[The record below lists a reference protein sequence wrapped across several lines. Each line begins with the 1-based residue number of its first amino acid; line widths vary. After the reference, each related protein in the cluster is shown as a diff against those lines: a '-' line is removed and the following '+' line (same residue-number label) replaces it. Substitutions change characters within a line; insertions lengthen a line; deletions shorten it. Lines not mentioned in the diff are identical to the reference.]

1 VSVLKINM
9 SISLEF
15 LEYFEISYLK
25 DNETKHWNYYD
36 NIEHITNN
44 ASESFNNYLN
54 DLFPKKSI
62 IFKKFLL
69 ILQNVDSLLYDT
81 YKIRKSGTLKKKKK
95 KKKKQKKKMP

>member
-9 SISLEF
+9 TISLEF
-15 LEYFEISYLK
+15 LEYFEINYLN

-54 DLFPKKSI
+54 DLFPKKAS
-62 IFKKFLL
+62 
-69 ILQNVDSLLYDT
+69 Y
-81 YKIRKSGTLKKKKK
+81 LKNFY
-95 KKKKQKKKMP
+95 